1 MPDVA
6 STVFWSLMDHWKVPD
21 LAALELIGHPG
32 GLTKQGTRPRFR
44 VKGEEA
50 KMFSLLQEID
60 TSLKPFGVAPDDWL
74 RKPITEKPFRGATP
88 LEHIARHHREGAQ
101 AVLRR
106 IMQVSLLGSV

>member
-1 MPDVA
+1 VA

-21 LAALELIGHPG
+21 LAALELIGHLS

-50 KMFSLLQEID
+50 KLFSLLQEID
-60 TSLKPFGVAPDDWL
+60 TWLKTLGAAPDDWL
-74 RKPITEKPFRGATP
+74 RKPIAEKPFGGATP

-101 AVLRR
+101 AVIRR
-106 IMQVSLLGSV
+106 IMQISLLGSV